1 MSFSEK
7 LIKLRKQHGFSQE
20 ELGYKLNVTRQTVSK
35 WELGQT
41 VPEMNKL
48 ISLSQIYGISL
59 DELTNEDELN
69 VDNTTKK
76 DDIKIENENKNKTRT
91 KDKDLRKILIPLI
104 IALVVIALIL
114 GIYKI
119 SNFRTV
125 NKAAGEILTTSKE
138 IDKESS
144 SIFMPFMNF
153 IKEIVSGQIEEQKE
167 EDKQNEIKQY
177 NSKFDIYSGKQYGN
191 FLDNLL
197 ENVINN
203 NKTQKEHIITV
214 KYNQNE
220 TNIPEEIK
228 TIKSQLEKLD
238 EYEVTLDYDDNGYV
252 NKVTIEFA
260 NESEFNQMK
269 NDAQK
274 NIREYDKQ
282 FDELKDSVQQKI
294 K

>member
-59 DELTNEDELN
+59 DELTNEDKLN

-76 DDIKIENENKNKTRT
+76 DDINIENENKNKT

-144 SIFMPFMNF
+144 SIFMSFMNF
-153 IKEIVSGQIEEQKE
+153 IKEIVNGQIEEQKE

-214 KYNQNE
+214 KYNQKE

-252 NKVTIEFA
+252 NKVTIEFV
-260 NESEFNQMK
+260 NVSEFNHMK
-269 NDAQK
+269 NDTQK
-274 NIREYDKQ
+274 DFQEYDKQ
-282 FDELKDSVQQKI
+282 FDELKDSVQQKM

>member
-48 ISLSQIYGISL
+48 MSLSQIYGISL

-76 DDIKIENENKNKTRT
+76 DDIKIETENKNKT

-104 IALVVIALIL
+104 IVLIVIALIL

-144 SIFMPFMNF
+144 GIFISFINF

-260 NESEFNQMK
+260 NGSEFNQMK

>member
-76 DDIKIENENKNKTRT
+76 DDIKIETENKT

-104 IALVVIALIL
+104 IVLIVIALIL

-144 SIFMPFMNF
+144 GIFISFINF

-260 NESEFNQMK
+260 NGSEFNQMK

>member
-59 DELTNEDELN
+59 DELTNEDKLN

-76 DDIKIENENKNKTRT
+76 DDIKIENENKNKT

-144 SIFMPFMNF
+144 SIFMSFMNF
-153 IKEIVSGQIEEQKE
+153 IKEIVNGQIEEQKE

-214 KYNQNE
+214 KYNQKE

-252 NKVTIEFA
+252 NKVTIEFV
-260 NESEFNQMK
+260 NGSEFNQMK
-269 NDAQK
+269 NDTQK
-274 NIREYDKQ
+274 DFQEYDKQ
-282 FDELKDSVQQKI
+282 FDELKHSVQQKI

>member
-41 VPEMNKL
+41 VPEINKL

-59 DELTNEDELN
+59 DELTNEDKLN

-76 DDIKIENENKNKTRT
+76 DDIKIENENKNKT
-91 KDKDLRKILIPLI
+91 KDKDLRKILIPII

-138 IDKESS
+138 IDKEST
-144 SIFMPFMNF
+144 SIFMSFMNF

-214 KYNQNE
+214 KYNQKE

-228 TIKSQLEKLD
+228 KIKSQLEKLD

-260 NESEFNQMK
+260 NGSEFNQMK

-274 NIREYDKQ
+274 DFQEYDKQ

>member
-59 DELTNEDELN
+59 DELTNEDQLN

-76 DDIKIENENKNKTRT
+76 DDIKIENENKNKT

-144 SIFMPFMNF
+144 SIFMSFMNF

-214 KYNQNE
+214 KYNQKE

-252 NKVTIEFA
+252 NKVTIEFV
-260 NESEFNQMK
+260 NGSEFNQMK
-269 NDAQK
+269 NDTQK
-274 NIREYDKQ
+274 DFQEYDKQ

>member
-76 DDIKIENENKNKTRT
+76 DDIKIETENKT

-104 IALVVIALIL
+104 IVLIVIALIL

-138 IDKESS
+138 IDKESNG
-144 SIFMPFMNF
+144 IFISFINF

-260 NESEFNQMK
+260 NGSEFNQMK

>member
-59 DELTNEDELN
+59 DELTNEDKLN

-76 DDIKIENENKNKTRT
+76 DDIKIENENENKT

-114 GIYKI
+114 EIYKI

-144 SIFMPFMNF
+144 SIFMSFMNF

-167 EDKQNEIKQY
+167 ENKQNEIKQY

-214 KYNQNE
+214 KYNQKE

-228 TIKSQLEKLD
+228 KIKSQLEKLD

-252 NKVTIEFA
+252 NKVTIEFV
-260 NESEFNQMK
+260 NGSEFNQMK
-269 NDAQK
+269 NDTQK
-274 NIREYDKQ
+274 DFQEYDKQ

>member
-59 DELTNEDELN
+59 DELTNEDKLN

-76 DDIKIENENKNKTRT
+76 DDIKIENENKNKTKT

-144 SIFMPFMNF
+144 SIFMSFMNF
-153 IKEIVSGQIEEQKE
+153 IKEIVNGQIEEQKE

-177 NSKFDIYSGKQYGN
+177 NSKFDIYSGRQYGN

-214 KYNQNE
+214 KYNQKE

-252 NKVTIEFA
+252 NKVTIEFV
-260 NESEFNQMK
+260 NGSEFNQMK
-269 NDAQK
+269 NDTQK
-274 NIREYDKQ
+274 DFQEYDKQ

>member
-59 DELTNEDELN
+59 DELTNEDKLN

-76 DDIKIENENKNKTRT
+76 DDIKIENENKTKT

-144 SIFMPFMNF
+144 SIFMSFMNF
-153 IKEIVSGQIEEQKE
+153 IKEIVNGQIEEQKE

-177 NSKFDIYSGKQYGN
+177 NSKFDIYSGRQYGN

-214 KYNQNE
+214 KYNQKE

-252 NKVTIEFA
+252 NKVTIEFV
-260 NESEFNQMK
+260 NGSEFNQMK
-269 NDAQK
+269 NDTQK
-274 NIREYDKQ
+274 DFQEYDKQ

>member
-41 VPEMNKL
+41 VPEINKL

-59 DELTNEDELN
+59 DELTNEDKLN

-76 DDIKIENENKNKTRT
+76 DDIKIENENKNKTN
-91 KDKDLRKILIPLI
+91 DKDLRKILIPII

-144 SIFMPFMNF
+144 SIFMSFMNF

-214 KYNQNE
+214 KYNQKE

-228 TIKSQLEKLD
+228 KIKSQLEKLD

-252 NKVTIEFA
+252 NKVTIEFV
-260 NESEFNQMK
+260 NGSEFNQMK
-269 NDAQK
+269 NDTQK
-274 NIREYDKQ
+274 DFQEYDKQ

>member
-59 DELTNEDELN
+59 DELTNEDKLN

-76 DDIKIENENKNKTRT
+76 DDIKIENENKNKNKT

-144 SIFMPFMNF
+144 SIFMSFMNF

-214 KYNQNE
+214 KYNQKE

-252 NKVTIEFA
+252 NKVTIEFV
-260 NESEFNQMK
+260 NGSEFNQMK
-269 NDAQK
+269 NDTQK
-274 NIREYDKQ
+274 DFQEYDKQ

>member
-76 DDIKIENENKNKTRT
+76 DDIKIETENKT

-104 IALVVIALIL
+104 IVLIVIALIL

-144 SIFMPFMNF
+144 GIFISFINF

-228 TIKSQLEKLD
+228 IIKSQLEKLD

-260 NESEFNQMK
+260 NGSEFNQMK

>member
-59 DELTNEDELN
+59 DELTNEDKLN

-76 DDIKIENENKNKTRT
+76 DDIKIENENKNKT
-91 KDKDLRKILIPLI
+91 KDKDLRKILIPII

-144 SIFMPFMNF
+144 SIFMSFMNF

-167 EDKQNEIKQY
+167 ENKQNEIKQY

-214 KYNQNE
+214 KYNQKE

-228 TIKSQLEKLD
+228 KIKSQLEKLD

-252 NKVTIEFA
+252 NKVTIEFV
-260 NESEFNQMK
+260 NGSEFNQMK
-269 NDAQK
+269 NDTQK
-274 NIREYDKQ
+274 DFQEYDKQ

>member
-76 DDIKIENENKNKTRT
+76 DDIKIETENKT

-104 IALVVIALIL
+104 IVLIVIALIL

-144 SIFMPFMNF
+144 SIFISFINF

-238 EYEVTLDYDDNGYV
+238 EYEVTLDYNDNGYV

-260 NESEFNQMK
+260 NENEFNQMK

>member
-7 LIKLRKQHGFSQE
+7 LIRLRKQHGFSQE

-59 DELTNEDELN
+59 DELTNEDKLN

-76 DDIKIENENKNKTRT
+76 DDIKIENENKNKTKT

-144 SIFMPFMNF
+144 GIFISFINF
-153 IKEIVSGQIEEQKE
+153 IKEISL
-167 EDKQNEIKQY
+167 
-177 NSKFDIYSGKQYGN
+177 KF
-191 FLDNLL
+191 
-197 ENVINN
+197 
-203 NKTQKEHIITV
+203 
-214 KYNQNE
+214 
-220 TNIPEEIK
+220 
-228 TIKSQLEKLD
+228 
-238 EYEVTLDYDDNGYV
+238 
-252 NKVTIEFA
+252 
-260 NESEFNQMK
+260 
-269 NDAQK
+269 
-274 NIREYDKQ
+274 
-282 FDELKDSVQQKI
+282 
-294 K
+294 

>member
-59 DELTNEDELN
+59 DELTNEDKLN

-76 DDIKIENENKNKTRT
+76 DDIKIENENKNKTN
-91 KDKDLRKILIPLI
+91 DKDLRKILIPII

-138 IDKESS
+138 IDKEST
-144 SIFMPFMNF
+144 SIFMSFMNF
-153 IKEIVSGQIEEQKE
+153 IKEIISGQIEEQKE

-214 KYNQNE
+214 KYNQKE

-260 NESEFNQMK
+260 NGSEFNQMK

-274 NIREYDKQ
+274 DFQEYDKQ

>member
-41 VPEMNKL
+41 VPEINKL

-59 DELTNEDELN
+59 DELTNEDKLN

-76 DDIKIENENKNKTRT
+76 DDIKIENENKNKT
-91 KDKDLRKILIPLI
+91 KDKDLRKILIPII

-114 GIYKI
+114 EIYKI

-144 SIFMPFMNF
+144 SIFMSFMNL

-167 EDKQNEIKQY
+167 ENKQNEIKQY

-214 KYNQNE
+214 KYNQKE

-252 NKVTIEFA
+252 NKVTIEFV
-260 NESEFNQMK
+260 NGSEFNQMK
-269 NDAQK
+269 NDTQK
-274 NIREYDKQ
+274 DFQEYDKQ

>member
-41 VPEMNKL
+41 VPEINKL

-59 DELTNEDELN
+59 DELTNEDKLN

-76 DDIKIENENKNKTRT
+76 DDIKIENENKNKTN
-91 KDKDLRKILIPLI
+91 DKDLRKILIPII

-144 SIFMPFMNF
+144 SIFMSFMNF

-167 EDKQNEIKQY
+167 ENKQNEIKQY
-177 NSKFDIYSGKQYGN
+177 NSKFDIYSGEQYGN

-214 KYNQNE
+214 KYNQKE

-260 NESEFNQMK
+260 NGSEFNQMK

-274 NIREYDKQ
+274 DFQEYDKQ

>member
-59 DELTNEDELN
+59 DELTNEDKLN

-76 DDIKIENENKNKTRT
+76 DDIKIENENKNKTN
-91 KDKDLRKILIPLI
+91 DKDLRKILIPII

-138 IDKESS
+138 IDKEST
-144 SIFMPFMNF
+144 SIFMSFMNF

-214 KYNQNE
+214 KYNQKE

-260 NESEFNQMK
+260 KGSEFNQMK

-274 NIREYDKQ
+274 DFQEYDKQ